1 MSISSINTSTSSA
14 SSLAASTGT
23 SASSSTT
30 DTASMQDRF
39 LKLLVA
45 QINNQDPLSPM
56 DNAQM
61 TSQMAQIN
69 TVSGIQQVNQTL
81 TSMAA
86 QFTAMQV
93 LQGTSMVGHNVL
105 TAGSTLVPDPSTG
118 IAAGAFDLTG
128 AADAVK
134 VEILAPSGQVLDT
147 VNMGALPQG
156 RQAFQWNTASYQG
169 TGSPSFRVTATSGK
183 QAVATTSLVSEQ
195 VVSVGAV
202 NGAMSIQLQSGRS
215 VGYTDIA
222 AIL

>member
-1 MSISSINTSTSSA
+1 MITSTNTSTSSA
-14 SSLAASTGT
+14 SSVAASTGT
-23 SASSSTT
+23 SASTSTT
-30 DTASMQDRF
+30 DTAAMQDRF

-45 QINNQDPLSPM
+45 QINNQDPMSPM

-105 TAGSTLVPDPSTG
+105 TAGSTLVPDPGTG
-118 IAAGAFDLTG
+118 MAAGAFDLAG

-156 RQAFQWNTASYQG
+156 RQAFQWNAASYQG

-183 QAVATTSLVSEQ
+183 QAVASTSLVSEQ
-195 VVSVGAV
+195 VVSVGSV
-202 NGAMSIQLQSGRS
+202 NGAMSIQLQSGKS

>member
-1 MSISSINTSTSSA
+1 
-14 SSLAASTGT
+14 
-23 SASSSTT
+23 
-30 DTASMQDRF
+30 MQDRF

-86 QFTAMQV
+86 QFASMQI

-118 IAAGAFDLTG
+118 MATGAFDLSGT
-128 AADAVK
+128 ADAVK
-134 VEILAPSGQVLDT
+134 VEVLAPSGQVLDT

-156 RQAFQWNTASYQG
+156 RQSFQWNAASYQG
-169 TGSPSFRVTATSGK
+169 TGNPTFRVTATSGK
-183 QAVATTSLVSEQ
+183 QAVASTSLVSEQ
-195 VVSVGAV
+195 VVSVGSV

>member
-1 MSISSINTSTSSA
+1 MITSTNTSTSSA
-14 SSLAASTGT
+14 SSVAASTGT

-30 DTASMQDRF
+30 DTAAMQDRF

-45 QINNQDPLSPM
+45 QINNQDPMSPM

-118 IAAGAFDLTG
+118 MAAGAFDLAG

-134 VEILAPSGQVLDT
+134 VEILAPGGQVLDT

-156 RQAFQWNTASYQG
+156 RQAFQWNAASYQG
-169 TGSPSFRVTATSGK
+169 TGSPTFRVTATSGK

-202 NGAMSIQLQSGRS
+202 NGAMSIQLQSGKS

>member
-1 MSISSINTSTSSA
+1 MITSTT
-14 SSLAASTGT
+14 STPST
-23 SASSSTT
+23 SAVALGSDASVAKATT
-30 DTASMQDRF
+30 DTAAMQDRF
-39 LKLLVA
+39 MKLLVA

-105 TAGSTLVPDPSTG
+105 TAGSTLVADPSTG
-118 IAAGAFDLTG
+118 MAIGAFDLPG
-128 AADAVK
+128 AANSVK
-134 VEILAPSGQVLDT
+134 VDVLAPSGQVLDT
-147 VNMGALPQG
+147 VDMGALPQG
-156 RQAFQWNTASYQG
+156 RQSFQWNAASYQG
-169 TGSPSFRVTATSGK
+169 SGSPTFRVTATNGN
-183 QAVATTSLVSEQ
+183 QAVATTSLVGDK
-195 VVSVGAV
+195 VVSVGSV
-202 NGAMSIQLQSGRS
+202 NGAMSIQLMSGKS
-215 VGYTDIA
+215 VAYTDIA

>member
-1 MSISSINTSTSSA
+1 MITSSTATTSSSALAAGTDASTSK
-14 SSLAASTGT
+14 
-23 SASSSTT
+23 STT
-30 DTASMQDRF
+30 DVTAMQDRF

-69 TVSGIQQVNQTL
+69 TVNGIQQVNQTL

-86 QFTAMQV
+86 QFASMQV
-93 LQGTSMVGHNVL
+93 LQATTMVGHEVL
-105 TAGSTLVPDPSTG
+105 TPGATLVADPGTG
-118 IAAGAFDLTG
+118 MAGGAIDLAD

-134 VEILAPSGQVLDT
+134 VEILTPGGQVLDT
-147 VNMGALPQG
+147 FNLGSLPQG
-156 RQAFQWNTASYQG
+156 RQTFEWNASSYQG
-169 TGSPSFRVTATSGK
+169 TGSPSFKVTATRGT
-183 QAVATTSLVSEQ
+183 QAVATTSLVREK
-195 VVSVGAV
+195 VVSVGSV
-202 NGAMSIQLQSGRS
+202 NGAMSIQLQSGKS

>member
-1 MSISSINTSTSSA
+1 MITSIDTSTSSA
-14 SSLAASTGT
+14 SAST
-23 SASSSTT
+23 SASNSTT
-30 DTASMQDRF
+30 DTAAMQDRF

-45 QINNQDPLSPM
+45 QINNQDPMSPM

-93 LQGTSMVGHNVL
+93 LQGTSMVGHHVL
-105 TAGSTLVPDPSTG
+105 TAGSALVPDPGTG
-118 IAAGAFDLTG
+118 MAAGAIDLSG
-128 AADAVK
+128 PADAVK
-134 VEILAPSGQVLDT
+134 VDILAPGGQVLDT
-147 VNMGALPQG
+147 FNLGALPQG
-156 RQAFQWNTASYQG
+156 RQAFQWNAASYQG
-169 TGSPSFRVTATSGK
+169 TGSPTFRVTATNGK
-183 QAVATTSLVSEQ
+183 QAVASTSLVSEQ

>member
-1 MSISSINTSTSSA
+1 M
-14 SSLAASTGT
+14 
-23 SASSSTT
+23 
-30 DTASMQDRF
+30 
-39 LKLLVA
+39 KLLVA

-105 TAGSTLVPDPSTG
+105 TAGSTLVADPSTG
-118 IAAGAFDLTG
+118 MATGAFDLPG
-128 AADAVK
+128 ATTSVK
-134 VEILAPSGQVLDT
+134 VDVLAPSGQVLDT
-147 VNMGALPQG
+147 VDMGALPQG
-156 RQAFQWNTASYQG
+156 RQSFQWNAASYQG
-169 TGSPSFRVTATSGK
+169 SGSPTFRVTATNGN
-183 QAVATTSLVSEQ
+183 QAVATTPLVGDK
-195 VVSVGAV
+195 VVSVGSV
-202 NGAMSIQLQSGRS
+202 NGAMSIQLLSGKS
-215 VGYTDIA
+215 VAYTDIA

>member
-1 MSISSINTSTSSA
+1 MITSTNTSTSPA
-14 SSLAASTGT
+14 SSVAAGTGT
-23 SASSSTT
+23 SASTSTT
-30 DTASMQDRF
+30 DTAAMQDRF

-45 QINNQDPLSPM
+45 QINNQDPMSPM

-105 TAGSTLVPDPSTG
+105 TAGSTLVSDPSTG
-118 IAAGAFDLTG
+118 MAAGAFDLAGT
-128 AADAVK
+128 ADAVK
-134 VEILAPSGQVLDT
+134 VEVLAPSGQVLDT

-156 RQAFQWNTASYQG
+156 RQAFQWNAASYQG
-169 TGSPSFRVTATSGK
+169 TGSPTFRVTATSGK

-195 VVSVGAV
+195 VVSVGSV
-202 NGAMSIQLQSGRS
+202 NGAMSIQLQSGKS

>member
-1 MSISSINTSTSSA
+1 MITSTNSSTSSTSSA
-14 SSLAASTGT
+14 ATGT
-23 SASSSTT
+23 SAGTSTT
-30 DTASMQDRF
+30 DTAAMQDRF

-45 QINNQDPLSPM
+45 QINNQDPMSPM

-86 QFTAMQV
+86 QFASMQV

-105 TAGSTLVPDPSTG
+105 TAGSALVPNPGTG
-118 IAAGAFDLTG
+118 MAAGAFDLAG
-128 AADAVK
+128 PADAVK
-134 VEILAPSGQVLDT
+134 LEILAPSGQVLDT
-147 VNMGALPQG
+147 VNMGAMPQG
-156 RQAFQWNTASYQG
+156 RQAFQWNAASYQG
-169 TGSPSFRVTATSGK
+169 PGSPSFRVTATSGK
-183 QAVATTSLVSEQ
+183 QAVAATSLVSEQ
-195 VVSVGAV
+195 VVSVGSV

-215 VGYTDIA
+215 VGYADIA

>member
-1 MSISSINTSTSSA
+1 MITSTNTSTSSA
-14 SSLAASTGT
+14 SSVAASTAT
-23 SASSSTT
+23 AASNSTT
-30 DTASMQDRF
+30 DTAAMQDRF

-45 QINNQDPLSPM
+45 QINNQDPMSPM

-86 QFTAMQV
+86 QFASMQV
-93 LQGTSMVGHNVL
+93 LQGTSMVGHDVL
-105 TAGSTLVPDPSTG
+105 TTGSTLAPNPNTG
-118 IAAGAFDLTG
+118 MALGAFDLAG
-128 AADAVK
+128 SAGSVK

-147 VNMGALPQG
+147 VDMGSLPQG
-156 RQAFQWNTASYQG
+156 RQTFQWNAASYQG
-169 TGSPSFRVTATSGK
+169 TGSPTFRVTATNGN
-183 QAVATTSLVSEQ
+183 QAVASTPLVGEQ
-195 VVSVGAV
+195 VISVGSV